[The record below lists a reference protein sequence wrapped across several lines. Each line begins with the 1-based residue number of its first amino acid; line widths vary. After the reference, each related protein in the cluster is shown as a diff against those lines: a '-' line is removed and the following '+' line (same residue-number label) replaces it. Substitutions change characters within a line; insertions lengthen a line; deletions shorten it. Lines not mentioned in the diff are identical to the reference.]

1 MKYGEDSSSL
11 PSFDS
16 DAWVEATGGPSHGRL
31 YGFGVRE
38 KPQKILGISR
48 SPSSCSS
55 SYGDSS
61 SSIITQEK
69 LGEILEKMQQDMQER
84 MEKKEKEL
92 QEKMEKREQEQME
105 KREQEFQEKMEKRE
119 EEFKAELRSQMQSL
133 LAEIVNLQGK

>member
-48 SPSSCSS
+48 IHPLVVQVTVI
-55 SYGDSS
+55 DHHLLLL
-61 SSIITQEK
+61 K
-69 LGEILEKMQQDMQER
+69 RNLGR
-84 MEKKEKEL
+84 Y
-92 QEKMEKREQEQME
+92 
-105 KREQEFQEKMEKRE
+105 
-119 EEFKAELRSQMQSL
+119 
-133 LAEIVNLQGK
+133 